1 MSNNSGVRCNRSLR
15 KDLRAVRWAKE
26 RGTYPEKR
34 EARIENL
41 HRTSQIANSCYPAIA
56 VLFTS
61 AMPIVIS
68 QLAVSLRHSSFH
80 LQPPF
85 PFHNDRQ
92 TPFHLLESRLFRLP
106 TILLSTYTCALVQR
120 LFSAF
125 PTNSFDICVY
135 ARCAPF
141 VSTGS

>member
-41 HRTSQIANSCYPAIA
+41 HRTSQIASSCYPAIA

-85 PFHNDRQ
+85 PSITQRPTDPLPPSRISTVPPSHHP
-92 TPFHLLESRLFRLP
+92 PFYIHMRACTTTVLCLPNQLL
-106 TILLSTYTCALVQR
+106 
-120 LFSAF
+120 
-125 PTNSFDICVY
+125 
-135 ARCAPF
+135 
-141 VSTGS
+141 